1 MRQDLGSRR
10 LAWTRRGLSS
20 DVLFRHFHLRKTS
33 TLFMPSTRPNQKT
46 DLHPK
51 FRRALLA
58 FGVALAWLFGREF
71 ADATVSGLFAIPIS
85 RPTIAIAK
93 LCVYYCWVVLVAIAL
108 GAVTSMVGLFFQ
120 LG

>member
-51 FRRALLA
+51 FRRASKRTTAIWRQSRYMGAMAQADGAITTSLRDVVMRLA
-58 FGVALAWLFGREF
+58 PGWLAGAASARIQKW
-71 ADATVSGLFAIPIS
+71 S
-85 RPTIAIAK
+85 RPD
-93 LCVYYCWVVLVAIAL
+93 
-108 GAVTSMVGLFFQ
+108 
-120 LG
+120 